1 MTLLSEN
8 RKIYVRVD
16 GNEIIATGHVMRCL
30 SVAEQLRKLNMEV
43 IFVVADDRPRELI
56 EGRGFS
62 VDVLDSVWNEMD
74 SETEKMIDYIH
85 DNQVQILLLDSY
97 YVTKDYLQN
106 LSRYTKIV
114 YIDDLCTF
122 DYSVHTIV
130 HYYVFGDEQHY
141 IRMYEEM
148 GNKDIPVLLCGG
160 IYIPL
165 REEFMYRPYPLQSEA
180 KKVLITTG
188 GTDQLNVA
196 GNILESVIL
205 DDFCMELEYHVIV
218 GCFNQNKEHLYA
230 LSERHSNIYLH
241 ENVTNMSE
249 WMRSCDIAISAGGTT
264 LYELC
269 ACGIP
274 TICLEIAANQ
284 EGAIAWE
291 QRDYMTYAGNACKD
305 MNDCVTRCIEGV
317 QQYMQNYELRKRRS
331 RRMQELVD
339 GNGARRIAE
348 YIATL

>member
-1 MTLLSEN
+1 M
-8 RKIYVRVD
+8 RRRIYIRVD

-30 SVAEQLRKLNMEV
+30 SVAEQLRKLNIEV
-43 IFVVADDRPRELI
+43 NFVVADDRPREMI
-56 EGRGFS
+56 ESRGFR
-62 VDVLDSVWNEMD
+62 VDVLDTVWNEMD
-74 SETEKMIDYIH
+74 SETEKMIDYVH

-97 YVTKDYLQN
+97 FVTKDYLQN
-106 LSRYTKIV
+106 MSQYTKIV
-114 YIDDLCTF
+114 YIDDLCAF

-130 HYYVFGDEQHY
+130 NYYVFGDERHY
-141 IRMYEEM
+141 VQLYENQ
-148 GNKDIPVLLCGG
+148 GNVKVPNLLCGG
-160 IYIPL
+160 EFIPL
-165 REEFMYRPYPLQSEA
+165 REEFAYQPFQVRTDA

-196 GNILESVIL
+196 GNILERVIQE
-205 DDFCMELEYHVIV
+205 DSCMELEYHVIV

-274 TICLEIAANQ
+274 TICLEIADNQ

-291 QRDYMTYAGNACKD
+291 NRDYMTYAGNACKD

-317 QQYMQNYELRKRRS
+317 QQYMQNYELRLRRS
-331 RRMQELVD
+331 QRMQELID

-348 YIATL
+348 YITTL